1 MSSPLLGAPGADNSV
16 RAAREPDLP
25 AIGAVHARS
34 WTGPYAEVL
43 PPALVL
49 ALTPDLLAA
58 AWQGAVSA
66 PPSPRHRVHVA
77 VGDGIVA
84 GFVASAPVEPA
95 PVASAPVEHDGTGD
109 DGTGSDGTGDDGT
122 ITHASAVELVA
133 LEIDPL
139 HQRRGHGSR
148 LLAAVVDT
156 HRGDGTDRL
165 HVWVHVD
172 DAPRAAFLRGAGF
185 AEDGARRRRALVGG
199 DPEDSRAVWPEVRMV
214 AWLDSEETT
223 P

>member
-16 RAAREPDLP
+16 RPAREPDLQ

-34 WTGPYAEVL
+34 WTGPYAQVL
-43 PPALVL
+43 PPALVA
-49 ALTPDLLAA
+49 ALTPDVLAA
-58 AWQGAVSA
+58 AWRPAVSS

-84 GFVASAPVEPA
+84 GFVASAPVRDPA
-95 PVASAPVEHDGTGD
+95 AGSEDAGPAAGPAVA
-109 DGTGSDGTGDDGT
+109 GTGST
-122 ITHASAVELVA
+122 IELVA
-133 LEIDPL
+133 LEVDPL

-156 HRGDGTDRL
+156 HAGDGTDRV

-172 DAPRAAFLRGAGF
+172 DAPRAEFLRGAGF
-185 AEDGARRRRALVGG
+185 AEDGARRRRALAGG
-199 DPEDSRAVWPEVRMV
+199 DPDDGRSVWPEVRMV
-214 AWLDSEETT
+214 AWLADPGPTA
-223 P
+223 